1 MPTRWQSAREL
12 ALSLPEAQE
21 QPHFDKPSFRVR
33 GRIFATLS
41 ESDARVTLKLA
52 PADQLA
58 LNTLYGDA
66 IRAVEG
72 YWGQQGWT
80 VVELDR
86 IAAGPLQQLLLQSW
100 RQVAPKRLI
109 AMTEPADPHGGA
121 VSPPKAAPGRRRRA
135 AAGRQAADSKPTKS

>member
-1 MPTRWQSAREL
+1 MPTRWQNAREMAL
-12 ALSLPEAQE
+12 ALPEAQE

-33 GRIFATLS
+33 GKIFATLS

-52 PADQLA
+52 PADQMA

-80 VVELDR
+80 VIELDR
-86 IAAGPLQQLLLQSW
+86 IASGQLQQLLLQSW

-109 AMTEPADPHGGA
+109 AMAGSADPHCGA
-121 VSPPKAAPGRRRRA
+121 ALPPKTAPGRRRSA
-135 AAGRQAADSKPTKS
+135 DDGRLAPDSKPKRS